1 MGSEKSVTQVGNGS
15 VGKAENKN
23 VGVGI
28 GNGVFVGGGVKDG
41 IIEGVS
47 VARLENSLT
56 PQDKVKKIVLIKR
69 NKSFKSFSFPF
80 LTMVSHFS

>member
-15 VGKAENKN
+15 VGKAENEN

-28 GNGVFVGGGVKDG
+28 GNGVFVDGGVKDG

-47 VARLENSLT
+47 VASVENSLT
-56 PQDKVKKIVLIKR
+56 PQAKVRKIVLIER
-69 NKSFKSFSFPF
+69 NKSFKSFIFPF
-80 LTMVSHFS
+80 LTMVGHFS